1 MMDGMTIRRITPDDL
16 IAVRKLLHGAGL
28 DSEDIVLDQAVFFI
42 AEKEST
48 PVGTIGLELYGPT
61 ALLRSAAVLPAWRD
75 RGIGDRLVAAVVDEA
90 VHRGVK
96 ELFLLTET
104 AKEYFSRKG
113 FVGIARGEVSG
124 DILTSSQF
132 RGACPA
138 SARVMRR
145 RLQSPDR
152 AS

>member
-1 MMDGMTIRRITPDDL
+1 MMDGMTIRRVTPDDL
-16 IAVRKLLHGAGL
+16 ITVRKLLHDAGL
-28 DSEDIVLDQAVFFI
+28 DSEDIVLDQSVFII
-42 AEKEST
+42 AEEEST
-48 PVGTIGLELYGPT
+48 PVGTIGLELYGST
-61 ALLRSAAVLPAWRD
+61 GLLRSAAVLPAQRN

-90 VHRGVK
+90 VHRGVR

-104 AKEYFSRKG
+104 AEEYFSRKG

-145 RLQSPDR
+145 RLQTAER